1 MPERCPV
8 ISLGTYGF
16 ISKKTVR
23 IISGESMEESKEFN
37 IDEAL
42 NRLTEINR
50 RLAEEGVTLSESL
63 ALYKEGVE
71 LAEKCRENLDS
82 IEKEIIILTPED

>member
-8 ISLGTYGF
+8 ISLITYGF